1 MRIPLSSVCLS
12 QREINYAQ
20 EAIETGWI
28 SGAGSYVT
36 RFEAALAQR
45 IGRKHV
51 IAVANGTLAL
61 ELALLAQGIGP
72 DDEVI
77 VPALTFAAPAAA
89 VRTVGAKPIFA
100 DITEE
105 SWTINPDEVRRL
117 ITDRTKA
124 VIAVDLLG
132 HPCDF
137 DALSHLAIP
146 IIEDAAQAH
155 GALFRGRQVGGFGL
169 ISTFSFHANKAITT
183 GEGGCVATDDDSL
196 AASMRLIANHGMTTS
211 RPYWHPVVGH
221 NFRMTNV
228 TAAIGLGQVERWD
241 EMIGAR
247 NRVAELYDNLLGDVV
262 TRRPVASWATE
273 ACWLYTMLTSDREP
287 FVSHLRDQGIDA
299 RAIWT
304 ALPDLPIYSESLRGD
319 YNVARRIANTAVWL
333 PTWSHMPEETITLV
347 AKALLSYF
355 NSSTSRFATGREQQ
369 GRGSEV

>member
-1 MRIPLSSVCLS
+1 MRIPLSSVSLS
-12 QREINYAQ
+12 DLEINYAK

-28 SGAGSYVT
+28 SGAGQYVT
-36 RFEAALAQR
+36 RFETALAEK

-72 DDEVI
+72 GDEVI

-100 DITEE
+100 DITDE
-105 SWTINPDEVRRL
+105 SWTINPDHVRDLVTEHTR
-117 ITDRTKA
+117 A
-124 VIAVDLLG
+124 AIAVDLLG

-137 DALSHLAIP
+137 EALDRLGVT

-169 ISTFSFHANKAITT
+169 VSTFSFHANKAITT

-196 AASMRLIANHGMTTS
+196 AALMRLIANHGMTPE

-228 TAAIGLGQVERWD
+228 TAAIGFGQVERWD

-247 NRVAELYDNLLGDVV
+247 NRVAKLYDELLGGTV
-262 TRRPVASWATE
+262 TRRPLASWATE
-273 ACWLYTMLTSDREP
+273 ACWLYTVAINDREP
-287 FVSHLRDQGIDA
+287 FVSHLRAQGIDA
-299 RAIWT
+299 RSIWT
-304 ALPDLPIYSESLRGD
+304 ALPALPIYSDSVRGD
-319 YNVARRIANTAVWL
+319 YSVACRVARTACWL
-333 PTWSHMPEETITLV
+333 PTWSDMPEENIVSV
-347 AKALLSYF
+347 AEAVKSFFGVL
-355 NSSTSRFATGREQQ
+355 
-369 GRGSEV
+369 